1 MFSFVDSYKMIK
13 DMISNLLVVKN
24 PAVVLFKPQNLILP
38 SSGYGRSMVELS
50 IKITITKPCN
60 S

>member
-1 MFSFVDSYKMIK
+1 
-13 DMISNLLVVKN
+13 MISNLLVVKN

-50 IKITITKPCN
+50 IKVTITKPCN